1 MTVLN
6 ASQLLADGPS
16 QLLDR
21 ALDEYAAF
29 LRQTEEVQREHGEA
43 VDYAVRH
50 TVVRLLVR
58 GADEDELTQTY
69 DSLRRLVP
77 VSREPELREWSIRW
91 RGMAD
96 LVDAR
101 LQSLA
106 HRDVDKARSL
116 LHVEDILAVVSS
128 RPGLTQT
135 EIAETLELSAAN
147 LSRILG
153 VMEAHELIER
163 RRVGREKRVHQGRLA
178 GDARPVQETASD
190 PVDRF
195 SSYLYAGAA

>member
-1 MTVLN
+1 MTVPN
-6 ASQLLADGPS
+6 SSQLLADGPS

-29 LRQTEEVQREHGEA
+29 LREADEVQREHGEA

-50 TVVRLLVR
+50 MVVRLLVR

-106 HRDVDKARSL
+106 HRDVSKARSL
-116 LHVEDILAVVSS
+116 LHVEDILAVVSN

-135 EIAETLELSAAN
+135 EIAEALDLSAAN

-153 VMEAHELIER
+153 VMEAHELVER
-163 RRVGREKRVHQGRLA
+163 RSVGREKRVHPGRLA
-178 GDARPVQETASD
+178 GVAAPEKDG
-190 PVDRF
+190 PVDHGNRF
-195 SSYLYAGAA
+195 SSYLYAA